1 MTDVVCFII
10 LCVGLGSE
18 KYLPAMNFSV
28 SLLEYL
34 EFCKMG
40 LCVSGTGELT
50 IAVIWIELQTALNSY
65 N

>member
-18 KYLPAMNFSV
+18 KYLLAMNFSV

-34 EFCKMG
+34 KFCKMG
-40 LCVSGTGELT
+40 LCVPGIGELT
-50 IAVIWIELQTALNSY
+50 ICSY
-65 N
+65 MDWAADCPKFI